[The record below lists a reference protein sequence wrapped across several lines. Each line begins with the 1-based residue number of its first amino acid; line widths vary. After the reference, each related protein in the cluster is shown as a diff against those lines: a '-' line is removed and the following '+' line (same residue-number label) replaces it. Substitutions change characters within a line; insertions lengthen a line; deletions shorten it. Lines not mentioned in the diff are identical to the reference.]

1 MATRGRP
8 RGFDRDLA
16 LQKIMEVFW
25 AKGYEAA
32 QLNDLTA
39 AIGITP
45 PSFYAA
51 FGSKE
56 AAFRE
61 AVSLYAATAGSGPMR
76 ALDEGETAGQAIR
89 AMLLASIEVA
99 LRAPQSNGCLLIL
112 GVMNCQPETGP
123 LYDLLKSIRKE
134 TVERVRARLERGVAD
149 GDLPQTTDIPTL
161 ATYYGAMMQ
170 AISMQARDGAT
181 RQDLEALVGPSLAA
195 LQGIPTADQEVST
208 P

>member
-56 AAFRE
+56 QAFRE
-61 AVSLYAATAGSGPMR
+61 AVSLYVETAGSGSMR
-76 ALDEGETAGQAIR
+76 ALNTGETAQQAIR
-89 AMLLASIEVA
+89 AMLLASIDVA
-99 LRAPQSNGCLLIL
+99 LNAPQSNGCLLIL
-112 GVMNCQPETGP
+112 GVMNCQAETEP
-123 LYDLLKSIRKE
+123 LYDLLKGLRKE

-149 GDLPQTTDIPTL
+149 GDLPQTTDVTIL
-161 ATYYGAMMQ
+161 ASYYGAIMQ

-181 RQDLEALVGPSLAA
+181 RQELEALVGPSLTA
-195 LQGIPTADQEVST
+195 LQQ
-208 P
+208 

>member
-16 LQKIMEVFW
+16 LQKIMDVFW

-56 AAFRE
+56 QAFRE
-61 AVSLYAATAGSGPMR
+61 AVSLYVETAGSGSMR
-76 ALDEGETAGQAIR
+76 ALNTGETAQQAIR
-89 AMLLASIEVA
+89 AMLLASIDVA
-99 LRAPQSNGCLLIL
+99 LNAPQSNGCLLIL
-112 GVMNCQPETGP
+112 GVMNCQAETEP
-123 LYDLLKSIRKE
+123 LYYLLKGVRKE

-149 GDLPQTTDIPTL
+149 GDLPQTTDIATL
-161 ATYYGAMMQ
+161 ASYYGAIMQ
-170 AISMQARDGAT
+170 AISMQARDGA
-181 RQDLEALVGPSLAA
+181 RRPELEALVGPSLTA
-195 LQGIPTADQEVST
+195 LQQ
-208 P
+208 

>member
-16 LQKIMEVFW
+16 LQKIMDVFW

-56 AAFRE
+56 QAFRE
-61 AVSLYAATAGSGPMR
+61 AVSLYVETAGSGSMR
-76 ALDEGETAGQAIR
+76 ALNTGETAQQAIR
-89 AMLLASIEVA
+89 AMLLASIDVA
-99 LRAPQSNGCLLIL
+99 LNAPQSNGCLLIL
-112 GVMNCQPETGP
+112 GVMNCQAETEP
-123 LYDLLKSIRKE
+123 LYDLLKGLRKE

-149 GDLPQTTDIPTL
+149 GDLPQTTDIATL
-161 ATYYGAMMQ
+161 ACYYGAIMQ
-170 AISMQARDGAT
+170 AISMQARDGA
-181 RQDLEALVGPSLAA
+181 RRPELEALVGPSLTA
-195 LQGIPTADQEVST
+195 LQQ
-208 P
+208 

>member
-16 LQKIMEVFW
+16 LQKIMDVFW

-56 AAFRE
+56 QAFRE
-61 AVSLYAATAGSGPMR
+61 AVSLYVETAGSGSMR
-76 ALDEGETAGQAIR
+76 ALNTVETAQQAIR
-89 AMLLASIEVA
+89 AMLLASIDVA
-99 LRAPQSNGCLLIL
+99 LNAPQSNGCLLIL
-112 GVMNCQPETGP
+112 GVMNCQAETEP
-123 LYDLLKSIRKE
+123 LYDLLKGLRKE

-149 GDLPQTTDIPTL
+149 GDLPQTTDIATL
-161 ATYYGAMMQ
+161 ASYYGAIMQ
-170 AISMQARDGAT
+170 AISMQARDGA
-181 RQDLEALVGPSLAA
+181 RRPELEALVGPSLTA
-195 LQGIPTADQEVST
+195 LQQ
-208 P
+208 

>member
-16 LQKIMEVFW
+16 LEKIMEVFW

-56 AAFRE
+56 TAFRE
-61 AVSLYAATAGSGPMR
+61 AVSLYVATAGSGSMR
-76 ALDEGETAGQAIR
+76 ALDTGETAQQAVR
-89 AMLLASIEVA
+89 AMLLASIDVA
-99 LRAPQSNGCLLIL
+99 LSAPQSNGCLLIL
-112 GVMNCQPETGP
+112 GVMNCQTEAEP
-123 LYDLLKSIRKE
+123 LYDLLKGIRKE

-170 AISMQARDGAT
+170 AISMQARDGAI
-181 RQDLEALVGPSLAA
+181 REELEALVGPSLAA
-195 LQGIPTADQEVST
+195 LQETPTADAAVST
-208 P
+208 H

>member
-16 LQKIMEVFW
+16 LQKIMDVFW

-56 AAFRE
+56 QAFRE
-61 AVSLYAATAGSGPMR
+61 AVSLYVETAGSSSMR
-76 ALDEGETAGQAIR
+76 ALNTGETAQQAIR
-89 AMLLASIEVA
+89 AMLLASIDVA
-99 LRAPQSNGCLLIL
+99 LNAPQSNGCLLIL
-112 GVMNCQPETGP
+112 GVMNCQAETEP
-123 LYDLLKSIRKE
+123 LYDLLKGLRKE

-149 GDLPQTTDIPTL
+149 GDLPQTTDIATL
-161 ATYYGAMMQ
+161 ASYYGAIMQ
-170 AISMQARDGAT
+170 AISMQARDGA
-181 RQDLEALVGPSLAA
+181 RRPELEALVGPSLTA
-195 LQGIPTADQEVST
+195 LQQ
-208 P
+208 

>member
-1 MATRGRP
+1 MAIRGRP

-56 AAFRE
+56 SAFRE
-61 AVSLYAATAGSGPMR
+61 AVGLYVVTAGSEPMH
-76 ALDEGETAGQAIR
+76 ALDAGETAQQAIR
-89 AMLLASIEVA
+89 AMLLASIDVA
-99 LRAPQSNGCLLIL
+99 LRAPQSSGCLLIL

-123 LYDLLKSIRKE
+123 LYDLLKGMRKE
-134 TVERVRARLERGVAD
+134 TVERVRARLRRGVAD

-161 ATYYGAMMQ
+161 ASYYGAIMQ

-181 RQDLEALVGPSLAA
+181 RQELEALVGPSLAA
-195 LQGIPTADQEVST
+195 LQ
-208 P
+208 

>member
-16 LQKIMEVFW
+16 LQKIMDVFW

-56 AAFRE
+56 QAFRE
-61 AVSLYAATAGSGPMR
+61 AVSLYIETAGSSSMR
-76 ALDEGETAGQAIR
+76 ALNTGETAQQAIR
-89 AMLLASIEVA
+89 AMLLASIDVA
-99 LRAPQSNGCLLIL
+99 LNAPQSNGCLLIL
-112 GVMNCQPETGP
+112 GVMNCQAETEP
-123 LYDLLKSIRKE
+123 LYDLLKGLRKE

-149 GDLPQTTDIPTL
+149 GDLPQTTDIATL
-161 ATYYGAMMQ
+161 ASYYGAIMQ
-170 AISMQARDGAT
+170 AISMQARDGA
-181 RQDLEALVGPSLAA
+181 RRPELEALVGPSLTA
-195 LQGIPTADQEVST
+195 LQQ
-208 P
+208 

>member
-1 MATRGRP
+1 
-8 RGFDRDLA
+8 
-16 LQKIMEVFW
+16 MEVFW

-56 AAFRE
+56 SAFRE
-61 AVSLYAATAGSGPMR
+61 AVRLYVATAGSGPLR
-76 ALDEGETAGQAIR
+76 ALDTSETAQQAIG
-89 AMLLASIEVA
+89 AMLLASIDVA
-99 LRAPQSNGCLLIL
+99 LKAPQSNGCLLIL

-123 LYDLLKSIRKE
+123 LYDLLKGLRKE
-134 TVERVRARLERGVAD
+134 TVERVHARLERGVAD
-149 GDLPQTTDIPTL
+149 GDLPRTADIPTL
-161 ATYYGAMMQ
+161 ADYYGAVMQ

-181 RQDLEALVGPSLAA
+181 RPELEALVRPSLAA
-195 LQGIPTADQEVST
+195 LPQTPAADAAAS
-208 P
+208 PN